1 MLIYSP
7 VVYHIKMELQ
17 MKNEK
22 KHPNHITELGKINR
36 AIGQLEGVKKM
47 VEENRYCVEILQQLK
62 AARSAIKN
70 IEQNVLKKH
79 MQMCLL
85 KAAKSQDEEEI
96 LTKIEELQNIIKNY
110 N

>member
-1 MLIYSP
+1 MFDSDIKILNLLFKIMPFVFWKGRDGRYLGGNDNQAHAFGFSSP
-7 VVYHIKMELQ
+7 DDFI
-17 MKNEK
+17 
-22 KHPNHITELGKINR
+22 GKTIF
-36 AIGQLEGVKKM
+36 
-47 VEENRYCVEILQQLK
+47 EI
-62 AARSAIKN
+62 

>member
-1 MLIYSP
+1 
-7 VVYHIKMELQ
+7 MEI
-17 MKNEK
+17 EK
-22 KHPNHITELGKINR
+22 KHPNHTDEIGKINR

-47 VEENRYCVEILQQLK
+47 IEENRYCVEIMQQLK

-70 IEQNVLKKH
+70 VEQNILQKH

-85 KAAKSQDEEEI
+85 KAAQSQNEADI
-96 LTKIEELQNIIKNY
+96 ITKIEELQNIIKNY

>member
-7 VVYHIKMELQ
+7 VVYHIERALQ

-22 KHPNHITELGKINR
+22 KHPNHMSEVGKINR

-96 LTKIEELQNIIKNY
+96 ITKIEELQNIIKNY